1 MSGETV
7 AGVAALP
14 AILPVFPLAGALLLP
29 RGRLP
34 LNIFE
39 PRYLNMVT
47 DALGRERIIGM
58 IQPSETIEHPA
69 PEEATIYQVG
79 CVGRITAFSETE
91 DGRFLITLTGVVR
104 FRIAEELSGLHGYRR
119 VRADYG
125 AYREDLDEDTSRLE
139 DRAALHALV
148 RRYFTQRD
156 IDVDWKAV
164 EAATDETLVTSLA
177 MMCPFDPGEK
187 QALLEASGTANRGDV
202 LTTLMEMALRE
213 GDGSDSS
220 RRH

>member
-7 AGVAALP
+7 AGVEALP
-14 AILPVFPLAGALLLP
+14 ATLPIFPLPGALLLP

-39 PRYLNMVT
+39 PRYLNMIT

-58 IQPSETIEHPA
+58 IQPSESFDHPVA
-69 PEEATIYQVG
+69 EDAAIYQVG
-79 CVGRITAFSETE
+79 CAGRITAFAETE
-91 DGRFLITLTGVVR
+91 DGRFLITLTGVAR
-104 FRIAEELSGLHGYRR
+104 FRVAEEIPGLRGYRR

-125 AYREDLDEDTSRLE
+125 PYREDLDEDPSRLE

-148 RRYFTQRD
+148 QRYFAQRE
-156 IDVDWKAV
+156 IDADWTAV
-164 EAATDETLVTSLA
+164 EAATDETVVTSLA

-202 LTTLMEMALRE
+202 LSTLMEMALRE
-213 GDGSDSS
+213 GDGPHPA
-220 RRH
+220 RLN

>member
-7 AGVAALP
+7 AGVVALP
-14 AILPVFPLAGALLLP
+14 EILPVFPLPGVLLLP

-34 LNIFE
+34 LNVFE
-39 PRYLNMVT
+39 PRYLNMIN
-47 DALGRERIIGM
+47 DALGREHLIGM
-58 IQPSETIEHPA
+58 IQPSESVDHPV
-69 PEEATIYQVG
+69 PEAAAIYQIG
-79 CVGRITAFSETE
+79 CAGRITAFSETE
-91 DGRFLITLTGVVR
+91 DGRFLVTLTGVVR
-104 FRIAEELSGLHGYRR
+104 FRVLEELGGLHGYRR
-119 VRADYG
+119 MRVDYA
-125 AYREDLDEDTSRLE
+125 AYREDLDEDNSHLE
-139 DRAALHALV
+139 DRQAMHVLV

-213 GDGSDSS
+213 SDGSDSG